1 MSNEQKTPLTENN
14 PAPQT
19 GPEQT
24 FNIAGAIIT
33 RSQRTRQLLSPWT
46 RRWLPA
52 ESSGETSTPE
62 QPLPLAEQRRT
73 TMSTEHTHI
82 LLNRVQRTAERS
94 TVWEPDVGS
103 LKPGMTEPL
112 TQTVAAHTQYRLVG
126 VKQPAQ
132 PREKSS
138 SLATGLP
145 LLEQDTARAPETAPM
160 PTLLPGTQGQVIP
173 PAPRAKKQGRPK
185 PPVIP
190 PKSRLFTRVQETPP
204 GEAPAKSAIQR
215 TPDPAKQSVSKQK
228 IEAPRP
234 PVLPDQPGTPSLTQQ
249 AWQQEMPV
257 RPTISP
263 DKERPSRPSPTK
275 TGDAD
280 LEKGSREKTSIQR
293 SEIKTTPPK
302 TEPGEDAAS
311 AAKPAVSLG
320 RDILSQAAKKQH
332 LPLSGALPL
341 AQPRRR
347 TGITQLSKKKSEP
360 APITPKTTRAKL
372 AARGWRFKTKSDD
385 RPVESGRVTQ
395 AASNLE
401 QRPGS
406 GKPLADK
413 PRVAMESVIGHDFG
427 DVRVHQTDLSP
438 LNVQAATKG
447 RDVYFGRGQADFEQ
461 PRSMAL
467 LGHELTHVTQSGLVQ
482 TKPVEQ
488 TTISPAARMPVEV
501 GPDEAEAERTEQ
513 TVLTYARSGIVQRAE
528 EEPGA
533 DMGDMSASGGLDEH
547 FRSMESTQETYD
559 ESQLELQAEHYET
572 QRMQEEEN
580 FADLQETVE
589 EMIDVRIDEMMEALG
604 LDEESLAA
612 RLPNLDNLARQI
624 LPYLKRL
631 ITVERERRA

>member
-1 MSNEQKTPLTENN
+1 MSNEQKTPPTENN

-24 FNIAGAIIT
+24 HNIAGAIIT

-52 ESSGETSTPE
+52 ESPGETSAPE

-73 TMSTEHTHI
+73 TMSTEHTHT

-112 TQTVAAHTQYRLVG
+112 TQTVAAHTQYRPVG

-132 PREKSS
+132 PREESS
-138 SLATGLP
+138 SLATELP
-145 LLEQDTARAPETAPM
+145 LLEQDTARPPETAPT

-234 PVLPDQPGTPSLTQQ
+234 PVLPDQPETPSLTQQ
-249 AWQQEMPV
+249 ALQQEMPV
-257 RPTISP
+257 RQAKTETTLTEEARRST
-263 DKERPSRPSPTK
+263 PSPTK
-275 TGDAD
+275 TGDTG
-280 LEKGSREKTSIQR
+280 LEKSPEKKPAVQR
-293 SEIKTTPPK
+293 SEIKT
-302 TEPGEDAAS
+302 
-311 AAKPAVSLG
+311 
-320 RDILSQAAKKQH
+320 KKQH

-347 TGITQLSKKKSEP
+347 TGITQINKKKSEP
-360 APITPKTTRAKL
+360 SPVAPKVARAKL
-372 AARGWRFKTKSDD
+372 ASRGWRFKTKSDD
-385 RPVESGRVTQ
+385 RPVEPGRVTQ

-401 QRPGS
+401 QQPGS

-413 PRVAMESVIGHDFG
+413 PRAAMESVMGHDFG

-447 RDVYFGRGQADFEQ
+447 RNVYFDRGQADFEQ
-461 PRSMAL
+461 PRPMAL
-467 LGHELTHVTQSGLVQ
+467 LGHELTHVAQSGLVQ

-488 TTISPAARMPVEV
+488 TTISPAARMPIDV
-501 GPDEAEAERTEQ
+501 GADEAEAERTEQ

-533 DMGDMSASGGLDEH
+533 DMGDMSASTGLDEH

-559 ESQLELQAEHYET
+559 ESQLDLQAEHYEA

-580 FADLQETVE
+580 FAELQETVE
-589 EMIDVRIDEMMEALG
+589 EMIDARLDEMMEALG
-604 LDEESLAA
+604 FDEESLAA
-612 RLPNLDNLARQI
+612 KLPNLDNLARQI